1 MLKEYRLRKNMSQE
15 ELEEKTN
22 IDRKTIFRI
31 ENDLNTPLIDT
42 FGKIA
47 IALELSDKEIAD
59 EIKKAT
65 LKKKKKKK
73 KINS

>member
-59 EIKKAT
+59 EIRKAT
-65 LKKKKKKK
+65 LKEKRKK
-73 KINS
+73 

>member
-65 LKKKKKKK
+65 LKEKRK

>member
-1 MLKEYRLRKNMSQE
+1 MSQE

-59 EIKKAT
+59 EIRKAT
-65 LKKKKKKK
+65 LKEKRKNKT
-73 KINS
+73 

>member
-65 LKKKKKKK
+65 LKEKRKK
-73 KINS
+73 

>member
-31 ENDLNTPLIDT
+31 ENDLNTPLVDT
-42 FGKIA
+42 FGKIV

-65 LKKKKKKK
+65 LKEKRKK
-73 KINS
+73 

>member
-47 IALELSDKEIAD
+47 IALELSDKEIAN

-65 LKKKKKKK
+65 LKEKRKK
-73 KINS
+73 

>member
-31 ENDLNTPLIDT
+31 ENDLNTPLVDT
-42 FGKIA
+42 FGKIV
-47 IALELSDKEIAD
+47 IALELSDKEIAN

-65 LKKKKKKK
+65 LKEKRKK
-73 KINS
+73 